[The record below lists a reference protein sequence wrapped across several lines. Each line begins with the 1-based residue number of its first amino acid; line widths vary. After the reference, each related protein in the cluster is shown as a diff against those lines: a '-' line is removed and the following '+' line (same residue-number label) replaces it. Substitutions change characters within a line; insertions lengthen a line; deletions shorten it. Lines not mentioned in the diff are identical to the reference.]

1 MEERK
6 VFLDGEKL
14 LAGIKGMIESPIMP
28 LGGDRSTYSGIG
40 FSKSVATHVR
50 DGLMGLTNRRVI
62 FYMPKIL
69 NRYEFE
75 SYTIDQISSVQFTK
89 GLHRGRIQV
98 TAFNDYKII
107 KWISNED
114 GKRIT
119 EMIHN
124 AVETIKGRALN
135 KDTREVSKEENP
147 LAVLKMRYARGEITK
162 KKFDE
167 MKKVLK

>member
-1 MEERK
+1 
-6 VFLDGEKL
+6 
-14 LAGIKGMIESPIMP
+14 
-28 LGGDRSTYSGIG
+28 
-40 FSKSVATHVR
+40 
-50 DGLMGLTNRRVI
+50 MGLTNRRVI